1 MNFIL
6 SGAAAANSSWIMII
20 AFLALIGFTYFT
32 MMRPQKKQQ
41 QQRMA
46 MMKAL
51 KKGDEVIMI
60 SGLYGKIDQVDEAK
74 GLIVLDADGIFLTFS
89 LNSVREVVNQTTPA
103 QAPQTNVPVASE
115 TTTVEPKSETSE
127 AQSEAPTSE
136 TPTLETPNSDVK

>member
-6 SGAAAANSSWIMII
+6 AGANAAAGSSWIMIV
-20 AFLALIGFTYFT
+20 AFLALIAFTYFT

-51 KKGDEVIMI
+51 KKGDEVVMI

-74 GLIVLDADGIFLTFS
+74 GIIVLDADGIYLTFGI
-89 LNSVREVVNQTTPA
+89 NSVREVVTQKAAAAPA
-103 QAPQTNVPVASE
+103 TNVTVAEPASE
-115 TTTVEPKSETSE
+115 ASEIKEEVKSETSE
-127 AQSEAPTSE
+127 SAVSTSE
-136 TPTLETPNSDVK
+136 STSSKQN